1 MVATTR
7 VWFLNVLRGAGG
19 ARRALLLARA
29 VELAPDVVVF
39 AEAEGWAGDPS
50 FAAAL
55 GLEPFVV
62 APDRGLPLALLA
74 RPGWCVELA
83 QLCEG
88 RLFHAALRARVTPP
102 GAAPFELV
110 AAHLHPGPETRR
122 AEEVDALLPHLA
134 GPSTLLVGDLN
145 ALDPDDWFRGR
156 RVDDLVADRATPRW
170 LLDRLP
176 PRALARLR
184 AAGLVDLFRLRR
196 PGEDGSTFPA
206 HEPHVRYDYALAG
219 AALAARVTDVELLA
233 TDADR
238 ALSDHL
244 GLLVTLRA

>member
-1 MVATTR
+1 M
-7 VWFLNVLRGAGG
+7 WFLNILRGAGS

-29 VELAPDVVVF
+29 LELRPDVIVF
-39 AEAEGWAGDPS
+39 AEAEGWAEDRS

-74 RPGWCVELA
+74 RPGWCREPQA
-83 QLCEG
+83 LCTG
-88 RLFHAALRARVTPP
+88 HLFHAALRARITPP
-102 GAAPFELV
+102 GGAPFELV
-110 AAHLHPGPETRR
+110 AAHLHPGPESRR
-122 AEEVDALLPHLA
+122 HEEVEALLPHLT

-145 ALDPDDWFRGR
+145 ALDPDDWFRGAQ
-156 RVDDLVADRATPRW
+156 VDALEADRTSPAW
-170 LLDRLP
+170 LKDRLP
-176 PRALARLR
+176 PRAIARLR

-206 HEPHVRYDYALAG
+206 REPHVRYDYALAG
-219 AALAARVTDVELLA
+219 AALAARVHDVELLA

-244 GLLVTLRA
+244 GLLVLVADEPRGAP